1 MKREAAQIAYPQ
13 FPYLLSHFPG
23 YFLTDGKSSNS
34 INLISC
40 YCFFIMQGI
49 NAEPLTLLESFYFHK
64 TTQNRSQK
72 YKKTALKHTFSQ
84 YSSTQFLLNLALVD
98 SFYYFFL
105 RLGFMGN
112 QPFSTRFF

>member
-1 MKREAAQIAYPQ
+1 MKECAKICVKKCKRTNICVSVSAM
-13 FPYLLSHFPG
+13 LVD
-23 YFLTDGKSSNS
+23 T
-34 INLISC
+34 
-40 YCFFIMQGI
+40 
-49 NAEPLTLLESFYFHK
+49 LTLLESFYFHK

>member
-1 MKREAAQIAYPQ
+1 MFENHAKEYI
-13 FPYLLSHFPG
+13 FVNILPYF
-23 YFLTDGKSSNS
+23 Y
-34 INLISC
+34 
-40 YCFFIMQGI
+40 
-49 NAEPLTLLESFYFHK
+49 LLESFYFHK